1 MVRVCVGSCA
11 MTTSQS
17 STCLLYTSPTAAGQV
32 RTAHVPREQ
41 RVAAEQQTAA
51 QQADGPGAVAG
62 RGDDAEREIRVH
74 ADLLSCLLYT
84 SRCV

>member
-1 MVRVCVGSCA
+1 MAGQDLHVFRHCGAQLFQAFPQCV
-11 MTTSQS
+11 
-17 STCLLYTSPTAAGQV
+17 PTAAGQV

-62 RGDDAEREIRVH
+62 RIFLGAKP
-74 ADLLSCLLYT
+74 
-84 SRCV
+84 